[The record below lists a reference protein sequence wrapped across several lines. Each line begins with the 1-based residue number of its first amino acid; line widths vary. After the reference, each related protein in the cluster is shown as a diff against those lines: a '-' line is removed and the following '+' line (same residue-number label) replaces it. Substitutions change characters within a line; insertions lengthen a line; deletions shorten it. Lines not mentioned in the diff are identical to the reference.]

1 MFVRMS
7 GVCGYLHVCTYEWC
21 VCGYLHVCMYEWC
34 VCGYLHVCMYE
45 WCMWIFACLDARMS
59 SVCVCVC
66 VCVDICMFAR
76 MSGVCGYLHVFHHC
90 LPYIVCL
97 CAGEYRTYQ

>member
-1 MFVRMS
+1 MFARMS
-7 GVCGYLHVCTYEWC
+7 G
-21 VCGYLHVCMYEWC
+21 
-34 VCGYLHVCMYE
+34 
-45 WCMWIFACLDARMS
+45 
-59 SVCVCVC
+59 

-90 LPYIVCL
+90 LLYIVCL